1 MTAVEHDDRTDAE
14 SLAGRVALVTGGAS
28 GLGRALCRELAAAG
42 AEVVVADIDDGG
54 AAETV
59 RLVTQ
64 AGGGAEAITLDVTDS
79 AAVDASIAELSQRHG
94 AAFDCLVCNAGTDR
108 GADLRDVDDEQWHRV
123 FDVNVHGPMYLG
135 RAFVRHLDKCAEPGR
150 VGDIVSIVSISAL
163 TVGAGAAAYNAS
175 KAAMHKLAE
184 IMQTEAREQS
194 WPARVSIV
202 DPAAMDTPMMEQWG
216 IPPERMMDPAAV
228 ARVVRTA
235 VTLPT
240 DMVMQNV
247 VVTPRTEFFPR

>member
-1 MTAVEHDDRTDAE
+1 MTAGQPEEKTGEA
-14 SLAGRVALVTGGAS
+14 SMAGRTALVTGGAS
-28 GLGRALCRELAAAG
+28 GLGRALSLELAAAG
-42 AEVVVADIDDGG
+42 AQVAVADVNESG
-54 AAETV
+54 ARETAE
-59 RLVTQ
+59 LIGQ
-64 AGGGAEAITLDVTDS
+64 AGGRADAVRLDVTDR
-79 AAVDASIAELSQRHG
+79 AAVDAAIGELGERHG
-94 AAFDCLVCNAGTDR
+94 AAFDCLVLNAGTDR

-135 RAFVRHLDKCAEPGR
+135 RAFVRHLDKHAQDGQ
-150 VGDIVSIVSISAL
+150 VGDIVSVVSISAL
-163 TVGAGAAAYNAS
+163 TVGAGAAAYNSS

-194 WPARVSIV
+194 WPARVSIF

-216 IPPERMMDPAAV
+216 IPKERMMNPRAV

-240 DMVMQNV
+240 DMVMQSV
-247 VVTPRTEFFPR
+247 VLTPRTEFFPR